1 MTTQTTSWYT
11 PNYITWLENGAPLNT
26 NVEFLAMANSNITE
40 LTDKISNLPN
50 LETLIVGSNII
61 NSIPSSLSTL
71 TKLTQLDIGKSQ
83 ISTLPEEL
91 RNFKQ
96 NIKIIV
102 DNTPLFKNPPA
113 KFKSWP
119 SNITFKPPLF
129 GKAHSDALY
138 NQQMTQLNRKYI
150 FKFDSYLEWIS
161 IGCPPLPNVTE
172 LELKSDDLNAQPITE
187 ITNQITNLKN
197 LERIHFV
204 DIDISE
210 LPSSIITLN
219 KLESIKIHNT
229 YLERLPANIG
239 YLGGL
244 TQLKYLELKQCQI
257 ESLPPTIVKLKNLV
271 NLDFENT
278 PLQELPPNIGQLK
291 NLRSLNLAGTVI
303 ESLPESIGQ
312 LTNLRIL
319 NLADTGIESL
329 PESIG
334 QLTYLEILILK
345 GSGITEL
352 PETLKNIIGHTIG
365 IAIAGTPILSNPE
378 YVLEL
383 RSWPSNFKI
392 KPLPPPPPPPPSL
405 ALEPLS
411 TVRMQVNP
419 YLKAKDIINVNSDD
433 TAQQFLNLNQGYK
446 IFICNGLYYATSLD
460 LLSGYINNPIN
471 EYYICN
477 RLTNGRFQRTNI
489 NPLISINIITG
500 FQGFLKK
507 AQLLMALN
515 SQNNY
520 FELSEQGPNIA
531 VIKGRINLN
540 IVSDCQEANAK
551 LYDIK
556 IVDVID
562 RTELISNVINKTD
575 YSDTF
580 KDIDSEN
587 DDNNFNTFKDID
599 SENENENKDNARGG
613 KTIRVRKYVK
623 NYTRCLRK
631 STRVRKTRHTKKSN
645 KTRRR

>member
-1 MTTQTTSWYT
+1 
-11 PNYITWLENGAPLNT
+11 
-26 NVEFLAMANSNITE
+26 
-40 LTDKISNLPN
+40 
-50 LETLIVGSNII
+50 
-61 NSIPSSLSTL
+61 
-71 TKLTQLDIGKSQ
+71 
-83 ISTLPEEL
+83 
-91 RNFKQ
+91 
-96 NIKIIV
+96 
-102 DNTPLFKNPPA
+102 
-113 KFKSWP
+113 
-119 SNITFKPPLF
+119 
-129 GKAHSDALY
+129 
-138 NQQMTQLNRKYI
+138 
-150 FKFDSYLEWIS
+150 
-161 IGCPPLPNVTE
+161 
-172 LELKSDDLNAQPITE
+172 
-187 ITNQITNLKN
+187 
-197 LERIHFV
+197 
-204 DIDISE
+204 
-210 LPSSIITLN
+210 
-219 KLESIKIHNT
+219 
-229 YLERLPANIG
+229 
-239 YLGGL
+239 
-244 TQLKYLELKQCQI
+244 
-257 ESLPPTIVKLKNLV
+257 LV
-271 NLDFENT
+271 SLDFENT

-312 LTNLRIL
+312 LTYLRIL

-345 GSGITEL
+345 GTRITEL
-352 PETLKNIIGHTIG
+352 PETLKNITGHTIG

-392 KPLPPPPPPPPSL
+392 KPLPPPPPPPPPL
-405 ALEPLS
+405 APEPLS

-520 FELSEQGPNIA
+520 FELSEQGTNIA

-540 IVSDCQEANAK
+540 VVSDCQEANAK
-551 LYDIK
+551 LYNIK
-556 IVDVID
+556 NIDVID
-562 RTELISNVINKTD
+562 RTELISNINNKTD

-580 KDIDSEN
+580 KDVDSEN
-587 DDNNFNTFKDID
+587 EDNKFNTFKDID
-599 SENENENKDNARGG
+599 SENEDNAREDNARGG
-613 KTIRVRKYVK
+613 KRRRVRKYVK
-623 NYTRCLRK
+623 NYTRRVRK
-631 STRVRKTRHTKKSN
+631 YTRVRKTRHTKKSK

>member
-1 MTTQTTSWYT
+1 MTTQETSWYT
-11 PNYITWLENGAPLNT
+11 ENYKTWLENGAPLNT
-26 NVEFLAMANSNITE
+26 NVEFLAMGYSNIPE

-61 NSIPSSLSTL
+61 TSIPSSLSTL

-113 KFKSWP
+113 KFKRWP

-129 GKAHSDALY
+129 DKAHSDALY

-161 IGCPPLPNVTE
+161 IGCPPMPNVTE

-204 DIDISE
+204 DIDITE

-219 KLESIKIHNT
+219 KFESIKIHNT
-229 YLERLPANIG
+229 YLERLPAIG

-257 ESLPPTIVKLKNLV
+257 ESFPPTIVKLKNLV
-271 NLDFENT
+271 SLDFENT

-291 NLRSLNLAGTVI
+291 NLRNLNLAGTVI

-312 LTNLRIL
+312 LTYLRIL
-319 NLADTGIESL
+319 NLSDTGIESL

-345 GSGITEL
+345 GTGITEL
-352 PETLKNIIGHTIG
+352 PETLKNITGHTIG

-392 KPLPPPPPPPPSL
+392 KPLPNPPPPPPPL
-405 ALEPLS
+405 APEPLS

-419 YLKAKDIINVNSDD
+419 YLKAQDIININNND
-433 TAQQFLNLNQGYK
+433 TAQQFLNLNEGYK
-446 IFICNGLYYATSLD
+446 IFICNGLYYATSYN
-460 LLSGYINNPIN
+460 LLSSYINNPIN

-520 FELSEQGPNIA
+520 FELSEQGTNIA

-540 IVSDCQEANAK
+540 VVSDCQEANAK
-551 LYDIK
+551 LYNIK
-556 IVDVID
+556 NIDVID
-562 RTELISNVINKTD
+562 RTELISNINNKTD

-580 KDIDSEN
+580 KDVDSEN
-587 DDNNFNTFKDID
+587 EDNKFNTFKDVD
-599 SENENENKDNARGG
+599 SENEDNARGG
-613 KTIRVRKYVK
+613 KTRRIRKCVK
-623 NYTRCLRK
+623 NSTSRFRK
-631 STRVRKTRHTKKSN
+631 SRKCVKNSTSRFRKS
-645 KTRRR
+645 RRR